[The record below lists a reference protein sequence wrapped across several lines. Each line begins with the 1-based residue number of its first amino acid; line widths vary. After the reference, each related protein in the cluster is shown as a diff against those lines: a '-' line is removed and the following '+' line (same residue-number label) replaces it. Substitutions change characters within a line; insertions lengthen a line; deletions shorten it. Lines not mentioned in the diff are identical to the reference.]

1 LNEYQIVFQMTSDLD
16 ASLAA
21 TAKNLELPASAPE
34 GYRKIIHGA
43 WATQPERRSA
53 FKDVLGDLREVY
65 REQVDIE
72 KALRAA
78 RKGSTSS
85 LSATSA
91 PDK

>member
-1 LNEYQIVFQMTSDLD
+1 
-16 ASLAA
+16 
-21 TAKNLELPASAPE
+21 
-34 GYRKIIHGA
+34 
-43 WATQPERRSA
+43 
-53 FKDVLGDLREVY
+53 LREVY